1 MNLERLGR
9 IVFTTYVLFVLFAVL
24 YTVYRALDMPPLIAG
39 ALAGVMCLLGLVFN
53 GGFEEAGKRMIDTVT
68 RWVRGK
74 HE

>member
-1 MNLERLGR
+1 MNFERFAR
-9 IVFTTYVLFVLFAVL
+9 IAFSTYVLFVLFVVL
-24 YTVYRALDMPPLIAG
+24 YIVYRALDMPPLIAG
-39 ALAGVMCLLGLVFN
+39 ALAGVMCLLAVVVN